1 MRLEREPKWRLTA
14 ALRISIAFH
23 AGCAVML
30 ILNPANWLAV
40 LGAVLANHLILTGA
54 VFWPRGH
61 LLGPNM
67 TRLPAAAIRRGEIA
81 LTFDDGPDPEI
92 TPQVLDMLDRYDV
105 KASFFCI
112 AEKVAA
118 FPELAREIVKR
129 GHSIENHSHSHPYNF
144 ALLGWRGLRDEISA
158 AQRTILEVT
167 GTTPRFFR
175 APMGFRSPFLAPVTE
190 YIGLC
195 YVSWTRRGYDVF
207 EQDPDLVLKR
217 LLRSLAAGDILLLH
231 DGRSHQPHG
240 GSRVVLEALPRLLE
254 HLREHGLRSVTLP
267 VAMKHEEPI

>member
-1 MRLEREPKWRLTA
+1 MTRERHKTWRLTA

-40 LGAVLANHLILTGA
+40 LGAVLANHLMLTGA
-54 VFWPRGH
+54 VFWPRGR

-67 TRLPAAAIRRGEIA
+67 TRLPASAIRRGEIA

-92 TPQVLDMLDRYDV
+92 TPQVLDLLDRYDA
-105 KASFFCI
+105 KSSFFCI

-144 ALLGWRGLRDEISA
+144 ALLGWQGLRGEISA
-158 AQRTILEVT
+158 AQQTIREVT
-167 GTTPRFFR
+167 GTTPRFLR

-190 YIGLC
+190 YLGLC

-207 EQDPDLVLKR
+207 EQNPEHVLRR
-217 LLRSLAAGDILLLH
+217 LLRRLAAGDILLLH

-240 GSRVVLEALPRLLE
+240 GSTVVLEALPLLLE
-254 HLREHGLRSVTLP
+254 HLRGQGLRSVTLP

>member
-1 MRLEREPKWRLTA
+1 MKNAHKGTWRLTT
-14 ALRISIAFH
+14 ALRISIILH
-23 AGCAVML
+23 AGCALLV
-30 ILNPANWLAV
+30 ILFPALWLSA

-54 VFWPRGH
+54 VFWPRGR

-67 TRLPAAAIRRGEIA
+67 TRLPASAIRRGEIA

-92 TPQVLDMLDRYDV
+92 TPQVLDMLDRYDA

-144 ALLGWRGLRDEISA
+144 ALLGWRGLRGEISA
-158 AQRTILEVT
+158 AQQTIQEVT

-190 YIGLC
+190 YIGLR

-207 EQDPDLVLKR
+207 EQNPEHVLRR
-217 LLRSLAAGDILLLH
+217 LLRRLAAGDILLLH

-254 HLREHGLRSVTLP
+254 PLRVHGLKSVTLP